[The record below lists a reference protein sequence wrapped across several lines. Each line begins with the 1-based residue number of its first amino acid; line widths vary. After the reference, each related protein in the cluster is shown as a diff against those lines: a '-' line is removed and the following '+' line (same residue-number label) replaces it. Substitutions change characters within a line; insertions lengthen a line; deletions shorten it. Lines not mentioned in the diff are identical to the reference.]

1 MNRRRFLYS
10 TTAVVACAGLAA
22 AMWPFIDQMDPDAAV
37 KAATE
42 FPQYDLTG
50 LRPRQLLTV
59 RWHDIPV
66 FVAVRTQAM
75 LAAMQESA
83 FVVQLVDPDSR
94 ASRQPAFAENFYR
107 SRDPA
112 LAVLVGIC
120 PSCRCV
126 PQYIAETS
134 ALGVVGG
141 YACPCCAT
149 RYDPAGRAYYG
160 LARFNLAVRPLT
172 PSSTARHCWSAKE
185 VRATASRSIPSSEAV
200 ERNSANGLAN
210 SRSGEAS
217 LVIASRACRC
227 LGRSLYA
234 AVCRRCRKPAKRCTI
249 SLAGTG
255 LL

>member
-1 MNRRRFLYS
+1 MRNRYDFPEMQVGLAAARGADRISKPRYFGGRAKRPAMNRRRFLYS
-10 TTAVVACAGLAA
+10 TTEVVACAGLAA

-37 KAATE
+37 QAATE

-50 LRPRQLLTV
+50 VRPRQLLTV

-160 LARFNLAVRPLT
+160 LARFNLAVPPYDIVDGATLLVGKGGDSENFSVDSFER
-172 PSSTARHCWSAKE
+172 SS
-185 VRATASRSIPSSEAV
+185 
-200 ERNSANGLAN
+200 
-210 SRSGEAS
+210 
-217 LVIASRACRC
+217 
-227 LGRSLYA
+227 
-234 AVCRRCRKPAKRCTI
+234 
-249 SLAGTG
+249 
-255 LL
+255 

>member
-1 MNRRRFLYS
+1 MNRRSFLYL
-10 TTAVVACAGLAA
+10 TTAVVAGAGLAA

-83 FVVQLVDPDSR
+83 FVAQLVDPDSR
-94 ASRQPAFAENFYR
+94 ESRQPAFAENFHR
-107 SRDPA
+107 SSDPA

-141 YACPCCAT
+141 YDLLYFAGVRAFREIRDTFDDCFRVHCCFTST
-149 RYDPAGRAYYG
+149 RYIPARTGRW
-160 LARFNLAVRPLT
+160 
-172 PSSTARHCWSAKE
+172 H
-185 VRATASRSIPSSEAV
+185 
-200 ERNSANGLAN
+200 
-210 SRSGEAS
+210 
-217 LVIASRACRC
+217 
-227 LGRSLYA
+227 
-234 AVCRRCRKPAKRCTI
+234 
-249 SLAGTG
+249 
-255 LL
+255 

>member
-1 MNRRRFLYS
+1 MNRRSFLYS
-10 TTAVVACAGLAA
+10 TTTVVAGVGLAA

-59 RWHDIPV
+59 RWRDIPV
-66 FVAVRTQAM
+66 FVAVRTHAM

-83 FVVQLVDPDSR
+83 FVAQLVDPDSR
-94 ASRQPAFAENFYR
+94 ESRQPAFAENFHR
-107 SRDPA
+107 SSDPA

-120 PSCRCV
+120 PSCRCI

-160 LARFNLAVRPLT
+160 LARFNLAVPPYDIVDGATLLVGKGGEGDSFSIDSFER
-172 PSSTARHCWSAKE
+172 SS
-185 VRATASRSIPSSEAV
+185 
-200 ERNSANGLAN
+200 
-210 SRSGEAS
+210 
-217 LVIASRACRC
+217 
-227 LGRSLYA
+227 
-234 AVCRRCRKPAKRCTI
+234 
-249 SLAGTG
+249 
-255 LL
+255 